1 MTLTELRYIVAVAD
15 HLHFGNAADACF
27 VTQASLSIGIKKLED
42 SLGVVIFRRGRVIAL
57 TDAGLP
63 IVNKARQILI
73 AAQELKAMAKIAPQS
88 GLRLVA

>member
-15 HLHFGNAADACF
+15 HLHFGKAADACF
-27 VTQASLSIGIKKLED
+27 VTQASLSIGVKNLED
-42 SLGVVIFRRGRVIAL
+42 SLGVVIFKRGRVIAL

-63 IVNKARQILI
+63 IVNKARQILV
-73 AAQELKAMAKIAPQS
+73 AAQELKVMAKAVPQG